1 MKNNFIKKIDN
12 TIISQMLDNNT
23 SLLDAELKTLG
34 YNLSEIEEFSQ
45 KKFKSQFF
53 LLKGLVNKQKDI
65 QLLERASTFLYN
77 AIDKNIE
84 KPVSYLKSLIHN
96 NDFQIQYRNL
106 ESLTIDEIKEI
117 IRDQNLLELLE
128 KLDNEREQ

>member
-1 MKNNFIKKIDN
+1 
-12 TIISQMLDNNT
+12 MLDNNT